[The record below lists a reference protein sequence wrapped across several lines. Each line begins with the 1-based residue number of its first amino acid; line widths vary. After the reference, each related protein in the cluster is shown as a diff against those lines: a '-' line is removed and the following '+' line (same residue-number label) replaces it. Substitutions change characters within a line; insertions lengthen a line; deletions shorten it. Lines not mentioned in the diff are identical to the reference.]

1 MSRDKLIGKTREDQR
16 IVSQLDSAQIM
27 GSGDLDV
34 YATPAMV
41 AFMEYTSK
49 ELIKDVLQE
58 NETSVGIRIDV
69 RHLKPT
75 NVGKEIRAVATVNK
89 VDDKK
94 ITLKVDVFEGDTLIG
109 TCLHERYIVDKYSF
123 GQNLTR

>member
-1 MSRDKLIGKTREDQR
+1 MSRDKLIGKTREEKR
-16 IVSQLDSAQIM
+16 KVSQLETAQIM

-41 AFMEYTSK
+41 AFMEFTSK
-49 ELIKDVLQE
+49 ELIKEALQE
-58 NETSVGIRIDV
+58 NETSVGIRIDA

-75 NVGKEIRAVATVNK
+75 NVGAEIRAVAAVNK

-94 ITLKVDVFEGDTLIG
+94 ITLKVDVFEGNTLIG
-109 TCLHERYIVDKYSF
+109 TCLHERFIVDKHTF
-123 GQNLTR
+123 GQN

>member
-1 MSRDKLIGKTREDQR
+1 MSRDKLIGKTREEKR
-16 IVSQLDSAQIM
+16 KVSQLDTAQIM

-41 AFMEYTSK
+41 AFMEFTSK
-49 ELIKDVLQE
+49 ELIKEALEE
-58 NETSVGIRIDV
+58 NETSVGIRIDA

-75 NVGKEIRAVATVNK
+75 NVGAEIRAVATVTK

-109 TCLHERYIVDKYSF
+109 TCLHERFIVDKYTF
-123 GQNLTR
+123 GQN